1 MCFHESSKSNLVNQV
16 IVIKSWLNNSNMLS
30 LTVARLQFVLSKEMN
45 KNLIFELILFLLHL
59 KYKANGFS
67 YTKIYKMRGRIS
79 LLEVIDPAYICWTHF
94 SVFPYSGLSY
104 RKTELCKPLLPLS
117 SYVSLFT
124 SEFVRYW
131 WRLEYMRKGEI
142 QRFLLFIQGFP
153 GALATLPASTFC
165 QVNQRPG
172 IHQHGLLS
180 LFLQHAAANSQVTYC
195 GRLDLFIFLALNT
208 INTKNRC
215 CLPTQAFTDISVFQ
229 LDCLTGFSPSPLSF
243 YSHQHL

>member
-1 MCFHESSKSNLVNQV
+1 MK
-16 IVIKSWLNNSNMLS
+16 
-30 LTVARLQFVLSKEMN
+30 
-45 KNLIFELILFLLHL
+45 KNLIFELIPFLLHL

-67 YTKIYKMRGRIS
+67 YMKIYKMRGRTL

-94 SVFPYSGLSY
+94 SIFTCAALSY
-104 RKTELCKPLLPLS
+104 RKTELCKPLLPLC

-142 QRFLLFIQGFP
+142 RHFLLFIQGFP

-172 IHQHGLLS
+172 IRHHGLLS
-180 LFLQHAAANSQVTYC
+180 LFLQHAVANS
-195 GRLDLFIFLALNT
+195 
-208 INTKNRC
+208 
-215 CLPTQAFTDISVFQ
+215 
-229 LDCLTGFSPSPLSF
+229 
-243 YSHQHL
+243 